1 MKLTRVLEDQELV
14 NACEY
19 IRILQGSG
27 IIVATEPPLP
37 GCVNAVTEL
46 QRTWNSREYSYSYR
60 HPVWGD
66 FFPNEQPSPLQRLF
80 VDTYLSSSS
89 SSPQER
95 PQVIPGAAVIIGHR
109 IALYPDTNPEAWENL
124 EPVWISTERFTLSG
138 LASRI
143 LREIVWQAGRQ
154 GEQIFPISLYIS
166 EDPRYP
172 HSIAD
177 GDWIDLREYS
187 VSNHE
192 TRAAVVG
199 WARLENSV
207 VYLHVSG
214 PQASVKSILATLIQG
229 RYVTMYVPD
238 YRHARGIYDYR
249 MFLNPIPGTREYR
262 GILVV
267 NSALQ
272 KPSAED
278 RWAYLLVP
286 PGMGRDGVYRLFA
299 MKVNSLLP
307 VPVLPE
313 WGEALLSQAKDAGL
327 VDRLETGGDIA
338 DGIAIRNAVEE
349 WTGLIN
355 RMLVEGELSI

>member
-1 MKLTRVLEDQELV
+1 MKLTKVLEDQELV

-37 GCVNAVTEL
+37 GCVNAREL
-46 QRTWNSREYSYSYR
+46 QRTWNSRNYSYSYH

-66 FFPNEQPSPLQRLF
+66 FFPNEQPSPLKRLF
-80 VDTYLSSSS
+80 VDVYLSSSS
-89 SSPQER
+89 SSSI
-95 PQVIPGAAVIIGHR
+95 QVVPGAVVIFGDR
-109 IALYPDTNPEAWENL
+109 IALYPGTNPEEWENL
-124 EPVWISTERFTLSG
+124 EPLWISTERFVLSG

-143 LREIVWQAGRQ
+143 LRDIMWEAGRQ
-154 GEQIFPISLYIS
+154 GYRFFPTSLYVS

-172 HSIAD
+172 HSIVD

-192 TRAAVVG
+192 TRGAVAG
-199 WARLENSV
+199 YAMHDNGL
-207 VYLHVSG
+207 VYIHIAG
-214 PQASVKSILATLIQG
+214 PQSSVKSILATLIQG

-238 YRHARGIYDYR
+238 YRHAYGMYDYR

-272 KPSAED
+272 RPGAED
-278 RWAYLLVP
+278 RWAYLLIP
-286 PGMGRDGVYRLFA
+286 PGTSQDEVYRLFA
-299 MKVNSLLP
+299 MKVNSILP
-307 VPVLPE
+307 IPVLPE
-313 WGEALLSQAKDAGL
+313 WGEALLPQAKDAGL

-338 DGIAIRNAVEE
+338 DGLAIRTAVEE

-355 RMLVEGELSI
+355 RMLVEGDLSI